1 MAKDGNENKW
11 FEVARYAFIFI
22 IIFGMFGY
30 INTLLQ
36 TIKGNID
43 TPLIILS
50 AVIFS
55 TVVFV
60 LLKAKFPFTWGWV
73 K

>member
-1 MAKDGNENKW
+1 MAKEANDNKW
-11 FEVARYAFIFI
+11 LEVARYAFIFI
-22 IIFGMFGY
+22 IIFGIFGY

-36 TIKGNID
+36 TIRNSLD
-43 TPLIILS
+43 TPLLILS
-50 AVIFS
+50 AVIFA

>member
-1 MAKDGNENKW
+1 MAKEQTDRLM
-11 FEVARYAFIFI
+11 EVARYAFIFVL
-22 IIFGMFGY
+22 IFGIFGY
-30 INTLLQ
+30 ISSVLQ
-36 TIKGNID
+36 TIKGSLD

-55 TVVFV
+55 TVVFI
-60 LLKAKFPFTWGWV
+60 LLKAKFPFTWGWI